1 MNILAIETTGHFAS
15 VALGMRQI
23 KNDTDYS
30 HLQEISPM
38 CLEILAAEGIA
49 GTDLDAVAV
58 SRGPGSFT
66 GIRIGLATAKALALV
81 WDKPVIC
88 VPTLE
93 SFAYRDDIGE
103 NTVAVPVFDARRN
116 QVYAGIY
123 KGRKELLKAGAYET
137 EDFKERLQSCL
148 DGEAFGSIVKYFGDG
163 GYLLCKEPSG
173 DQEAKQLLKLAE
185 EMLSQGRIDTA
196 FSAEPEYMR
205 VSEAERKLKDK
216 LMQEKAQRKLK

>member
-1 MNILAIETTGHFAS
+1 MKILAIETTGHFAS
-15 VALGMRQI
+15 VALGGVQI

-38 CLEILAAEGIA
+38 CLEILEKEGVA
-49 GTDLDAVAV
+49 GSDLDAVAV

-93 SFAYRDDIGE
+93 SFAYRDDVGE
-103 NTVAVPVFDARRN
+103 NIVAVPVFDARRN

-123 KGRKELLKAGAYET
+123 KGRKELLKAGAYEI

-148 DGEAFGSIVKYFGDG
+148 DGEAFGSVVKYFGDG
-163 GYLLCKEPSG
+163 CYLLGKEPSG

-205 VSEAERKLKDK
+205 VSEAERKLKEK
-216 LMQEKAQRKLK
+216 LMQEKSTEKA